1 MTARAGWPCTRY
13 RPQFLLESDLRVR
26 PNVAPSIASG
36 ATLHLVFVPD
46 GTPRW
51 FAWGQGLEVLGSWL
65 GRAEPQSLRCLS
77 SRNRVESVSGVAVHL
92 LQGVT
97 HLAALTQQQLERL
110 PASVAVWSLAAKLAL
125 DLVARGR
132 IVPRIHPAGAANRAT
147 CGVSLAVPQDAERF
161 NLLVRAF
168 PLAAHA
174 VAMPV
179 TDATRKR
186 KTKASDDRY
195 VWSAEA
201 LLDQFLNAA
210 ADALV
215 RESCRRLR
223 SSAGRKTSWEH
234 RFVSALTGKD
244 AAFVVAGFAERTLV
258 DDLQRWTRPL
268 LGAQRG
274 ESRLCLRLELPD
286 APVDES
292 HYRPQGNS
300 FTLRFLL
307 QAARDASLTIDAA
320 EIYQADHARLRCTA
334 RNPQVAQETLLSGLA
349 AAGRLFAPI
358 QASLR
363 EPRPTHVML
372 STAAAWAFLND
383 VAPQLM
389 EAGIGVILPA
399 QLTRSGQQ
407 RLRMRMRVNSATAH
421 SGESSAGRSALSLPE
436 VLRFQWQAELAGD
449 VLSAEELLELAA
461 LKAPVVR
468 FRGQWVAI
476 DAAEIAEALRLLQT
490 PTNIL
495 TAHEALALSLGIP
508 AAVPQ
513 TALPVSVTAEG
524 SFADL
529 LARLRAAGA
538 CTEVSPP
545 AALRGTLRPY
555 QQRGLSWLASMA
567 ELGLGACL
575 ADDMGLGKTVQLI
588 ALLLHRQQMGQLDG
602 PVLLVCPTSVVGN
615 WERELKRFSPGLP
628 LVRHYGNSR
637 ARTRTVFDSLP
648 TAAVVLTTYGLLRR
662 DVELLGTIAWSVT
675 ALDEA
680 QNIKTAA
687 SRTAQAARALRSS
700 FRVALTGTPVEN
712 RLAELWSIFEFL
724 NPRLLG
730 SQAAFRRD
738 YAIPIE
744 RYGHR
749 EMAERL
755 KQIVQPFVL
764 RRLKSDRSII
774 QDLPRKQEMRVV
786 CSLTREQASL
796 YQAALDEAMR
806 KIRDA
811 SGIERRGQ
819 VLALITALKQ
829 ICNHP
834 AQYLHES
841 APLAGRSGKLQR
853 CCQMLEELIAAGDRA
868 LVFTQYREM
877 GQRLVSELQR
887 VLGCEVPFLHG
898 GVSRSNRDAMVSRF
912 QDDPLSPPVFVLS
925 VKAGGTGLNLT
936 AASHVIHFDRW
947 WNPAVEDQAT
957 DRAYRI
963 GQWRNV
969 QVHTL
974 LCAGTIEE
982 KVDRLLEQKRALA
995 SQVIGAG
1002 ERWITELDDAELH
1015 ELFSLAADA
1024 VIADDVSDAEPPLA
1038 RKSTPATMRPS
1049 KRRARVQA

>member
-1 MTARAGWPCTRY
+1 MMSCLERLSAMPACRLF
-13 RPQFLLESDLRVR
+13 QLESDRRVR
-26 PNVAPSIASG
+26 PDVFASAAQG
-36 ATLHLVFVPD
+36 ALVHLAVVHLVFVPD

-51 FAWGQGLEVLGSWL
+51 FAWGADLAQLNECLGP
-65 GRAEPQSLRCLS
+65 AEPQRLRCLTA
-77 SRNRVESVSGVAVHL
+77 RNRVQNVSGVAIEL

-97 HLAALTQQQLERL
+97 QLATLTQQRLERL
-110 PASVAVWSLAAKLAL
+110 PPSVGVWSLAAKLAL

-132 IVPRIHPAGAANRAT
+132 IVPRVQSVAT
-147 CGVSLAVPQDAERF
+147 EQHVGCGVSLAIPQDAERF
-161 NLLVRAF
+161 NALVRAF

-174 VAMPV
+174 VAMSPGKPK
-179 TDATRKR
+179 DSAAERH
-186 KTKASDDRY
+186 

-215 RESCRRLR
+215 RSACVGVRTLTRRK
-223 SSAGRKTSWEH
+223 AGWEH
-234 RFVSALTGKD
+234 RFVAALAGKQPSF
-244 AAFVVAGFAERTLV
+244 AASGFGERTV
-258 DDLQRWTRPL
+258 IDELQRWTRPL

-274 ESRLCLRLELPD
+274 EARLCLRLELPNQR
-286 APVDES
+286 DEGAIP
-292 HYRPQGNS
+292 HRPMGS
-300 FTLRFLL
+300 TFTLRFLL
-307 QAARDASLTIDAA
+307 QAARDASLTVEADV
-320 EIYQADHARLRCTA
+320 IYRGDPTGLRNVARHPQA
-334 RNPQVAQETLLSGLA
+334 AQEALLSGLA
-349 AAGRLFAPI
+349 LAGRLFPHI

-363 EPRPTHVML
+363 ESRPTHVML
-372 STAAAWAFLND
+372 TAAAAWTFLND
-383 VAPQLM
+383 AAPQLI
-389 EAGIGVILPA
+389 EAGVGVILPS

-407 RLRMRMRVNSATAH
+407 RLRMRMRLN
-421 SGESSAGRSALSLPE
+421 SSAQQVGDARAGRVALALPE

-449 VLSAEELLELAA
+449 PLSADELRELAA

-476 DAAEIAEALRLLQT
+476 DAAEIVEALRLLEA
-490 PTNIL
+490 PAGL
-495 TAHEALALSLGIP
+495 LAAHEALALSLGVP

-513 TALPVSVTAEG
+513 TSLPVSVTPEG
-524 SFADL
+524 AFADL
-529 LARLRAAGA
+529 LLRLRAASTA
-538 CTEVSPP
+538 VEVTTP
-545 AALRGTLRPY
+545 ATLQGTLRPY
-555 QQRGLSWLASMA
+555 QQRGLGWLASMA
-567 ELGLGACL
+567 GLGLGACL

-588 ALLLHRQQMGQLDG
+588 ALLLHRQQAGQLCG

-615 WERELKRFSPGLP
+615 WERELNRFSPSLS
-628 LVRHYGNSR
+628 LMRHYGTTR
-637 ARTRTVFDSLP
+637 ARHATIFENLP
-648 TAAVVLTTYGLLRR
+648 PASVVLTTYGLLRR
-662 DVELLGTIAWSVT
+662 DAQLLAAVNWSIA

-687 SRTAQAARALRSS
+687 SRTAQAARALRSE

-712 RLAELWSIFEFL
+712 RLTELWSIFEFL

-744 RYGHR
+744 RHGHL

-764 RRLKSDRSII
+764 RRLKSDRTII
-774 QDLPRKQEMRVV
+774 QDLPHKQEMRVV

-806 KIRDA
+806 RIRETE
-811 SGIERRGQ
+811 GIERRGQ

-841 APLAGRSGKLQR
+841 GPLAGRSGKLQR
-853 CCQMLEELIAAGDRA
+853 CCQMLEELLSTGDRA

-877 GQRLVSELQR
+877 GQRLVNELRR

-898 GVSRSNRDAMVSRF
+898 GVSRAARDAMVSRF
-912 QDDPLSPPVFVLS
+912 QEDPLAPPVFVLS

-936 AASHVIHFDRW
+936 AASHVIHYDRW

-957 DRAYRI
+957 DRAFRI
-963 GQWRNV
+963 GQRRNV

-974 LCAGTIEE
+974 VCAGTIEE
-982 KVDRLLEQKRALA
+982 KVDRLLEQKRTLA
-995 SQVIGAG
+995 KQVIGAG
-1002 ERWITELDDAELH
+1002 ERWITELADAELQ

-1024 VIADDVSDAEPPLA
+1024 VIAEDVADAEPLA
-1038 RKSTPATMRPS
+1038 EARSPARA
-1049 KRRARVQA
+1049 KRRPRVPA